1 MGIGH
6 RLKPMAK
13 KPTPSDP
20 AGAALAKAEAL
31 VKELESSG
39 GNQPGILAKVGGK
52 VPAVRD
58 WRIPVAIALVLFGVQ
73 AWVSAEADNG
83 TVAAIF
89 AVGAVTVAVLT
100 GIVAALS
107 YAQQSAIPFANFLA
121 VIKELLAALKAIK
134 AKDGGSPAGGG
145 GSTGGAGGGGKEAEE
160 PPTETIG
167 ADPPETGDPGPVPNR
182 REG

>member
-1 MGIGH
+1 MGISH

-13 KPTPSDP
+13 KPIPSDP
-20 AGAALAKAEAL
+20 AGAAIAKAEAL

-39 GNQPGILAKVGGK
+39 GVQPGILAKVGGK

-73 AWVSAEADNG
+73 AWVSAGADDG

-89 AVGAVTVAVLT
+89 AVGAVTVAILT

-107 YAQQSAIPFANFLA
+107 YAQQSAIPFADFLA
-121 VIKELLAALKAIK
+121 VVKELLAALKAIK
-134 AKDGGSPAGGG
+134 AKDGDSPAGRGGPTGVADGG
-145 GSTGGAGGGGKEAEE
+145 GEATEE
-160 PPTETIG
+160 APTETLG
-167 ADPPETGDPGPVPNR
+167 PEG
-182 REG
+182 